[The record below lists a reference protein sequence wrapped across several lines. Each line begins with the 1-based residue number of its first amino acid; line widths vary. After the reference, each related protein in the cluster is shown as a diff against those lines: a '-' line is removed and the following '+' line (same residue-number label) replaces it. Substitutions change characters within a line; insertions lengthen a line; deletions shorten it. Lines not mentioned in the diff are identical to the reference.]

1 MNDSG
6 FDRSEQQRAQGAAPI
21 GDRVWRTP
29 RLVVADVAAVTE
41 KSPFTTEVNSINS
54 GPS

>member
-6 FDRSEQQRAQGAAPI
+6 LDRPERPAEPVAPK
-21 GDRVWRTP
+21 GERVWRTP
-29 RLVVADVAAVTE
+29 RLVVAEVAAVTE
-41 KSPFTTEVNSINS
+41 KSLLTLETTFA

>member
-1 MNDSG
+1 MNDSD
-6 FDRSEQQRAQGAAPI
+6 FDRPQQQRAKGAAPL

-41 KSPFTTEVNSINS
+41 KSPFTTEANSINS